1 MPRRRILLPR
11 PARSQ
16 VNRAELLL
24 EYPFAAPPPPGEVRE
39 VAPGV
44 HWLRMPLPFA
54 LDHINLWALEDGPG
68 LALVDTGVGND
79 ATRALWQQVFD
90 GFVKGR
96 PVTRVIATHLHPDHA
111 GNAGWL
117 TARFGAPLWMSQ
129 SDYLMA
135 HAWSENT
142 SGFSI
147 DAMLAH
153 LRRHG
158 LAGDMFDGQASRGNA
173 YRRSVPDFPRTY
185 RRIIEGEELGIGG
198 RKWRV
203 IMGYGHAPEH
213 ASLYCSELGV
223 LISGDML
230 LPRIST
236 NISVNQV
243 DPDANPL
250 ALFLGSLH
258 RYTEVIGGDPLVA
271 DPLVLPSHG
280 LPFRGMRERVGQL
293 EAHHAARLEE
303 LEDACAEPRSPADV
317 IGTLFRRKL
326 DVHQTFFAMGES
338 LAHLNYL
345 MHAGRFVRREGAD
358 GVVRFVR
365 AGSA

>member
-1 MPRRRILLPR
+1 MNR
-11 PARSQ
+11 P
-16 VNRAELLL
+16 ELLL

-54 LDHINLWALEDGPG
+54 LDHINLWALEDGAG
-68 LALVDTGVGND
+68 IALVDTGLGND
-79 ATRALWQQVFD
+79 ATRALWQRVFD

-117 TARFGAPLWMSQ
+117 TARFGVPLWMSQ

-135 HAWSENT
+135 HAWSEST
-142 SGFSI
+142 AGFSI
-147 DAMLAH
+147 EEMIAH
-153 LRRHG
+153 LARHG
-158 LAGDMFDGQASRGNA
+158 LAGALLEGQTIHRNA
-173 YRRSVPDFPRTY
+173 YRRGAPDFPRTY
-185 RRIIEGEELGIGG
+185 RRIMDGEALAIGA
-198 RKWRV
+198 RSWRV

-213 ASLYCSELGV
+213 ASLYASDLGV

-250 ALFLGSLH
+250 ALFLASLH
-258 RYTEVIGGDPLVA
+258 RCTQEVAGDPRVV

-293 EAHHAARLEE
+293 EAHHAARLAE
-303 LEDACAEPRSPADV
+303 LEDACAEPKSPADV
-317 IGTLFRRKL
+317 IGTLFRREL
-326 DVHQTFFAMGES
+326 DVHQTFFAMGEA

-345 MHAGRFVRREGAD
+345 MHAGRFVRRVGAD
-358 GVVRFVR
+358 GIVRFVR